1 METNTSY
8 IKHILFIWLLILAV
22 LIIHTKGIYKF
33 KFLEFN
39 EASGHLQPLEMNY
52 KEYNILGLK
61 NIVYAVPFGPPFY
74 HPNRTDKLDESKTIR
89 TYSINHA
96 KYLIDNKIKKL
107 NHFNI
112 IDYYKGFNLFVN
124 ESSSKY
130 FATLDYNSINPN
142 FIYFKEY
149 FHSSNI
155 QELKKKID
163 KSF

>member
-1 METNTSY
+1 METNNSY

-39 EASGHLQPLEMNY
+39 EASGHLQPLEMSY
-52 KEYNILGLK
+52 KEHNILGLK

-74 HPNRTDKLDESKTIR
+74 HPNRKDKLDDSKTIR
-89 TYSINHA
+89 TYSISHA

-107 NHFNI
+107 DHFNI
-112 IDYYKGFNLFVN
+112 IDHYKGFNIFTN
-124 ESSSKY
+124 ENGSKY
-130 FATLDYNSINPN
+130 FATLDYNISNLK
-142 FIYFKEY
+142 FEYFKEY
-149 FHSSNI
+149 FPSLNI